1 MESTIEKEIYNLRL
15 VLNRM
20 VNTDIKL
27 TDDKLIRLSAEL
39 DKLLN
44 TYFGTYITKAS

>member
-1 MESTIEKEIYNLRL
+1 MKHNIEKEIYNLRL

-20 VNTDIKL
+20 VSQEVSL
-27 TDDKLIRLSAEL
+27 TDDKIVELSVKL

-44 TYFGTYITKAS
+44 IYHDINGNN